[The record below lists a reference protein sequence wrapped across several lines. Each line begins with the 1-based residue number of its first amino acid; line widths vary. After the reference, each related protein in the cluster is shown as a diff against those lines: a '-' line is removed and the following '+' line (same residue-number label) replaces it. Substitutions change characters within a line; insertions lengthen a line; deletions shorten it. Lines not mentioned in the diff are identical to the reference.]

1 MAAGGGDLEG
11 ALGALL
17 ALDVLEIDERVGCF
31 AHLRLRAGEH
41 LRAAEMVRELDQR
54 GAGPGGFGAARGGV
68 DEPFAA
74 RVGADC
80 GRQHA
85 SHRGDRAVEA
95 EFAQHCKTRQRV
107 GRKGADRR
115 HQAQRNRQIV
125 VAAFLRQVSG
135 SEIDRD
141 AARGQR
147 QAGGD

>member
-17 ALDVLEIDERVGCF
+17 ALDVVEIDERVGCF

-54 GAGPGGFGAARGGV
+54 GSSDDLHFGAGPGGFGAARGGA

-74 RVGADC
+74 RVGADR

-95 EFAQHCKTRQRV
+95 EFAQHRKPDSASAGMAPIAAIRPSAI
-107 GRKGADRR
+107 GR
-115 HQAQRNRQIV
+115 
-125 VAAFLRQVSG
+125 S
-135 SEIDRD
+135 
-141 AARGQR
+141 
-147 QAGGD
+147 